1 MTDLDDV
8 MLDLEQCT
16 LPGILRII
24 QWVQLK
30 KIRHQWSLVL
40 FSTFGIESNNVV
52 DILNNW
58 KINITRGI
66 HMSAQG
72 TNFGCGKLLSI
83 IPKMKLQPL
92 K

>member
-16 LPGILRII
+16 SLGILKII

-30 KIRHQWSLVL
+30 RIRHQWNLAL
-40 FSTFGIESNNVV
+40 FSTFGIESSNVV

-66 HMSAQG
+66 HKSAQG
-72 TNFGCGKLLSI
+72 TNFGCGKLPSI

-92 K
+92 R